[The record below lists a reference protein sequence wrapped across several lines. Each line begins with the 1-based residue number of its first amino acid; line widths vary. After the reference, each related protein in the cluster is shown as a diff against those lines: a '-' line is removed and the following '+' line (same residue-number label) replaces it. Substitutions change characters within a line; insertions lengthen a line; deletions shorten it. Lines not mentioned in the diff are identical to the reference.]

1 MSEQNPYQTTNE
13 RVAYQTRYM
22 TVMEHS
28 IIHPDGQPGVYSF
41 ISLPGAVVIVPV
53 TEDNQIYLVKLWRY
67 PINKF
72 SWEIPM
78 GGLLDSDEQPLVAA
92 KRELLEEAGLIANRW
107 EEVAKNH
114 PYSSTSNEMVTVYLA
129 RDLTQQ
135 SFTDTDEI
143 SKVKLFPVETVMEM
157 IDTGE
162 ISNGEAIN
170 GILLALR
177 FLQKQSNS

>member
-1 MSEQNPYQTTNE
+1 
-13 RVAYQTRYM
+13 
-22 TVMEHS
+22 
-28 IIHPDGQPGVYSF
+28 
-41 ISLPGAVVIVPV
+41 
-53 TEDNQIYLVKLWRY
+53 
-67 PINKF
+67 
-72 SWEIPM
+72 
-78 GGLLDSDEQPLVAA
+78 
-92 KRELLEEAGLIANRW
+92 
-107 EEVAKNH
+107 
-114 PYSSTSNEMVTVYLA
+114 MVTVYLA